1 MSDDMSDRQSAFA
14 RYAWCVLGWNLL
26 VVMWGALVRAS
37 GSGAGCGSHWPL
49 CNGEVIPPSPTVQTV
64 IEFTH
69 RLTSGL
75 ALLGVGGLVVWSR
88 RIFPRGEAARRWAW
102 YALGFIIVEAL
113 LGAGLV
119 LLSYVEKNASA
130 GRAVYLCLHLTNTLL
145 LLGAIAGTAVGR
157 PFRWSEVPQMLKA
170 SLAAAL
176 LASLTGAIAALGDT
190 LYPATSMIEGV
201 RQEFAAGAPALLR
214 LRLIHPV
221 VATLAGFLVLLAAFT
236 SLQGRARSAVAA
248 LTVIQLAAGGLN
260 VVLLAP
266 VWMQILHLGLASLIW
281 IGLVLGALRVRS

>member
-1 MSDDMSDRQSAFA
+1 MNERQKKFA
-14 RYAWCVLGWNLL
+14 RYAWCVLGWNVV

-75 ALLGVGGLVVWSR
+75 ALLGVGGLVVWGR
-88 RIFPRGEAARRWAW
+88 KLFPLGHAARKWAW
-102 YALGFIIVEAL
+102 SSLGFIVVEAL

-119 LLSYVEKNASA
+119 LLAYVEKNASV
-130 GRAVYLCLHLTNTLL
+130 GRAIYLCLHLTNTLL
-145 LLGAIAGTAVGR
+145 LLGTIAGTAMAAGGR
-157 PFRWSEVPQMLKA
+157 RFGAVPSMMKGA
-170 SLAAAL
+170 LAAVL

-190 LYPATSMIEGV
+190 IYPAQSMIEGV

-221 VATLAGFLVLLAAFT
+221 VSALSGFLVLLAAFAQ
-236 SLQGRARSAVAA
+236 LRGRVRTTVAV
-248 LTVIQLAAGGLN
+248 LVVVQLAAGGLN

-281 IGLVLGALRVRS
+281 LGLVVGALDSDMG